1 MNDGISFLPC
11 LEQEESTCPGRT
23 RIPSS
28 ILQLSFPLSIG
39 RVSRAPVLLAQM
51 HIQTQKAHVLVS
63 LIRSCHHNAASV
75 TSKFPKRDVCSDSRL
90 LKASQQPF
98 LVACARRLLFFFF
111 FFALSLFWANEHF
124 LHFEAVPWS
133 LPTVR
138 CPHVQSFVRSCAV
151 FTFTRLTT
159 CP

>member
-1 MNDGISFLPC
+1 MQIAFRIFIVLVVLCERWHLIPPMSRTGG
-11 LEQEESTCPGRT
+11 TCPGRT

-28 ILQLSFPLSIG
+28 ILQLPFLLSIG

-75 TSKFPKRDVCSDSRL
+75 NSKFPKRDVCSDSRL

-98 LVACARRLLFFFF
+98 LATCARRFLFVIFFSVIVLGKRT
-111 FFALSLFWANEHF
+111 LSPL
-124 LHFEAVPWS
+124 
-133 LPTVR
+133 
-138 CPHVQSFVRSCAV
+138 
-151 FTFTRLTT
+151 
-159 CP
+159 

>member
-111 FFALSLFWANEHF
+111 FFLLCLCFGRTNTFSTLKPFPGVYLQCVAPMFNHLFARVPSSRSL
-124 LHFEAVPWS
+124 V
-133 LPTVR
+133 
-138 CPHVQSFVRSCAV
+138 
-151 FTFTRLTT
+151 
-159 CP
+159 